1 MGKSRY
7 NGLLFCT
14 YFVTIKSQKAE
25 KTWFKEE
32 TFMDKQKT
40 GNLIREARQNKNYT
54 QSELGELLGVTNKA
68 ISRWENGDSFPDI
81 SVLENLSVL
90 LDLPIQDIVTGER
103 SADGKQAVTE
113 VVRLAK
119 QQERRKKRQMLACM
133 VILGI
138 LLYCCM
144 IGYGFG
150 SVYVVSLAL
159 VLGLLVYVGA
169 QQSKT
174 GTVTIDRRSK
184 QMTIVCSAL
193 LLVAIVSAYV
203 IMMETLWGNLS
214 RVVELINV
222 GPALNAELILI
233 SLLNAFLLVFEIYRI
248 IMERTGLHPGCVLA
262 VTTMYVC
269 AGYRDILFHLDS
281 PVILMRILNT
291 HTGVYLAEGMLGIG
305 LLLYF
310 RKRKRKK

>member
-1 MGKSRY
+1 
-7 NGLLFCT
+7 
-14 YFVTIKSQKAE
+14 
-25 KTWFKEE
+25 
-32 TFMDKQKT
+32 MDKQKT

-103 SADGKQAVTE
+103 STDGKQAVTE

-119 QQERRKKRQMLACM
+119 QQERRKQRQMIACM
-133 VILGI
+133 VVLGI

-150 SVYVVSLAL
+150 SVYVITLAL
-159 VLGLLVYVGA
+159 VLGMLIYVGV

-174 GTVTIDRRSK
+174 GTVTIDRSSK
-184 QMTIVCSAL
+184 QMTMVCGIS
-193 LLVAIVSAYV
+193 LLVAIVSTYV
-203 IMMETLWGNLS
+203 IMMEVLLGNLS
-214 RVVELINV
+214 RVVELIAV
-222 GPALNAELILI
+222 GPALNAELIVI
-233 SLLNAFLLVFEIYRI
+233 SLLNVSLLVFEIYRMI
-248 IMERTGLHPGCVLA
+248 TEKTGVHPGFVLA
-262 VTTMYVC
+262 ATTMYVC

-281 PVILMRILNT
+281 PERLVQILNV
-291 HTGVYLAEGMLGIG
+291 HTAIYLVEGLISIGVLI
-305 LLLYF
+305 YF
-310 RKRKRKK
+310 RRRGKRKEEDR

>member
-1 MGKSRY
+1 
-7 NGLLFCT
+7 
-14 YFVTIKSQKAE
+14 
-25 KTWFKEE
+25 
-32 TFMDKQKT
+32 MDKQKT

-119 QQERRKKRQMLACM
+119 QQERRKQKQMIACM
-133 VILGI
+133 AALGI

-144 IGYGFG
+144 VGYGFG

-159 VLGLLVYVGA
+159 VLGMLGYAGA

-184 QMTIVCSAL
+184 QMTIVCGIS

-203 IMMETLWGNLS
+203 IMKEALFGNLS
-214 RVVELINV
+214 GVVELV
-222 GPALNAELILI
+222 GPALNAELIVI
-233 SLLNAFLLVFEIYRI
+233 SLLNVFLLAFEIYRMI
-248 IMERTGLHPGCVLA
+248 TEKTGVHPGFALA

-269 AGYRDILFHLDS
+269 AGYRDILCRLDI
-281 PVILMRILNT
+281 PEELVQILNV
-291 HTGVYLAEGMLGIG
+291 HTGVYLVEGLICIG
-305 LLLYF
+305 VLIYF
-310 RKRKRKK
+310 RKRGKKKEEDR